1 MFELQECLVFDWG
14 GHKSGHDV
22 LEEKAS
28 VPRLRRTHNEDAV
41 RQLPQ
46 PRPRPDRRR
55 HVFLSRRTGG
65 AGVARAAGGHA
76 GRSLGALAAQPALLT
91 SDGTGARC
99 SSARSP
105 AALLRQKIVSPPGSA
120 TKEVPVR
127 VLLRIVAVL
136 LVLIA
141 LFLVYAV
148 IAAVTSEGGA
158 RVGVAIGY
166 VIGALVLVFAAS
178 KLWNAG
184 GGTRTA

>member
-1 MFELQECLVFDWG
+1 
-14 GHKSGHDV
+14 
-22 LEEKAS
+22 
-28 VPRLRRTHNEDAV
+28 
-41 RQLPQ
+41 
-46 PRPRPDRRR
+46 
-55 HVFLSRRTGG
+55 
-65 AGVARAAGGHA
+65 
-76 GRSLGALAAQPALLT
+76 
-91 SDGTGARC
+91 
-99 SSARSP
+99 
-105 AALLRQKIVSPPGSA
+105 
-120 TKEVPVR
+120 VR

-148 IAAVTSEGGA
+148 IAAVTPEGGA